1 MEDGV
6 RRMISQDFNL
16 ATNLING
23 LKISSELVDSDISKK
38 IGLMNDTIREQVIS
52 TDRRPIIYR
61 LPS

>member
-1 MEDGV
+1 M

-23 LKISSELVDSDISKK
+23 LKISSELFDSDISKK

-52 TDRRPIIYR
+52 TDRRPIIED
-61 LPS
+61 LSS